1 MAINFH
7 YEDDFKL
14 QPEKEYAHWLDRVIL
29 SEGISSMV
37 LDYVFCNDE
46 YLAEIN
52 LKYLGHDT
60 YTDIV
65 TFDYSDGGELRGD
78 IFISY
83 QRVQDNAER
92 FGVSFEEELRRV
104 MAHGVLHLVGDNDKT
119 TEEKEEM
126 RAKENEKIAMFHVE
140 P

>member
-7 YEDDFKL
+7 FEGNFKL
-14 QPEKEYAHWLDRVIL
+14 HGKKEYADWLDRVL
-29 SEGISSMV
+29 SSEGKTAYE

-65 TFDYSDGGELRGD
+65 TFDYSDTGTLKGD
-78 IFISY
+78 VFISTD
-83 QRVQDNAER
+83 RVRENAKLFE
-92 FGVSFEEELRRV
+92 VPFEEELMRV
-104 MAHGVLHLVGDNDKT
+104 MAHGVLHLVGYNDKT
-119 TEEKEEM
+119 DEDRKEM
-126 RAKENEKIAMFHVE
+126 RVRENEKIQMFHVE

>member
-7 YEDDFKL
+7 YEGDFEL
-14 QPEKEYAHWLDRVIL
+14 NQEKEYAHWLNRVLL
-29 SEGISSMV
+29 SEGRTTSE

-65 TFDYSDGGELRGD
+65 TFDYSDKGTLKGD
-78 IFISY
+78 VFISID
-83 QRVQDNAER
+83 RVKENAKL
-92 FGVSFEEELRRV
+92 FEVTFENELMRV
-104 MAHGVLHLVGDNDKT
+104 MVHGVLHLVGYKDKT
-119 TEEKEEM
+119 DEDREEM
-126 RAKENEKIAMFHVE
+126 RIRENEKIQMFHVE
-140 P
+140 R